1 MNAGSLEGRRALV
14 TGAASGIGAA
24 TARLLVAQ
32 GARVALLDRDGER
45 LGAVGKSLDSLVL
58 EADVCDEQA
67 VVRAVGQ
74 ATDAL
79 GGLDLLVN
87 NAGAGNLARFEDH
100 AADDWQRVLSVN
112 LAAVATVTRAAL
124 PALRAAGPGAAIV
137 NNASGSA
144 PRPTRGESAYSA
156 AKAGVVA
163 LTQALAQELAPE
175 IRVNCVSPGVIRTAM
190 TEPLFQIE
198 GLLGPVNEATPLG
211 RAGTAEEVA
220 AVIAFLAGPGAAF
233 VTGQNLV
240 VDGGMSLPQ
249 AGIDQVLKGVVGG

>member
-163 LTQALAQELAPE
+163 LTQALE
-175 IRVNCVSPGVIRTAM
+175 I
-190 TEPLFQIE
+190 
-198 GLLGPVNEATPLG
+198 G
-211 RAGTAEEVA
+211 RAHV
-220 AVIAFLAGPGAAF
+220 
-233 VTGQNLV
+233 
-240 VDGGMSLPQ
+240 
-249 AGIDQVLKGVVGG
+249 